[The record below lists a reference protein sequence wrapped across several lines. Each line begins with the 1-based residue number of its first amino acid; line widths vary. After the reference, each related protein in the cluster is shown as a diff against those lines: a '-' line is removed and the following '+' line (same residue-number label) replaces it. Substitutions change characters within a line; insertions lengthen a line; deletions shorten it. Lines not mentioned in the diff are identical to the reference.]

1 MPTIRIR
8 LDRDLIDE
16 LRGLVGDDANVSA
29 AIDLEVR
36 ALVERLYL
44 ERAAA
49 PTVVAASDAEA
60 SEPTP

>member
-16 LRGLVGDDANVSA
+16 LKSLVGDDANVSA
-29 AIDLEVR
+29 AIDAEVR
-36 ALVERLYL
+36 KLVERLFA

-49 PTVVAASDAEA
+49 RAAAESTESSA
-60 SEPTP
+60 